1 MNQTGWKD
9 GGSHWPR
16 LYPCGPLSL
25 CSKTMNPH
33 FPHSPILPALP
44 HDRRHLSCRQQCRC
58 FIQDTTQLSGLC
70 YCSPLSPFPRL
81 LAVLRISPDADPYSV
96 GIFILFILGTDKM
109 NVMQLLVQSA
119 LTYYI
124 FHQVSSGQF
133 RKYHLKTLQMDL
145 TFTVLPYI

>member
-9 GGSHWPR
+9 GGTHQPR
-16 LYPCGPLSL
+16 LHLCGPLSL

-44 HDRRHLSCRQQCRC
+44 HDRPHLSCRQQCRH

-70 YCSPLSPFPRL
+70 CCSPLPSFPRL
-81 LAVLRISPDADPYSV
+81 LAVLRISPNAYPYSV
-96 GIFILFILGTDKM
+96 EIFILFILGTDKM
-109 NVMQLLVQSA
+109 NVTQLLVQST

-124 FHQVSSGQF
+124 FHQISLEQF
-133 RKYHLKTLQMDL
+133 RKYNLKTL
-145 TFTVLPYI
+145 